1 MGLLDG
7 VLGNVLGSVM
17 GGGQQQQA
25 NPMLNIVLGMLA
37 NGGQQQQGGGAG
49 GGMGGGMGGV
59 LGGALSSMGGM
70 GGLGGLL
77 QQFQGAGLGHVADSW
92 VGKGDN
98 LPISGDQL
106 QNVLGSDMIG
116 NIAQQLGMSHG
127 DTAGQLSQMLPDIIS
142 HLTPHGEAPA
152 GGLGSADDI
161 MGMLGGLLKK

>member
-1 MGLLDG
+1 LESIMGLLDG

-37 NGGQQQQGGGAG
+37 NGGQGAQQ
-49 GGMGGGMGGV
+49 GGGMGGV
-59 LGGALSSMGGM
+59 LGGALASM
-70 GGLGGLL
+70 GGLGGLM
-77 QQFQGAGLGHVADSW
+77 QKFQGAGLGHMADSW

-98 LPISGDQL
+98 IPISGDQL

-127 DTAGQLSQMLPDIIS
+127 DTAGQLSQMLPDIIN